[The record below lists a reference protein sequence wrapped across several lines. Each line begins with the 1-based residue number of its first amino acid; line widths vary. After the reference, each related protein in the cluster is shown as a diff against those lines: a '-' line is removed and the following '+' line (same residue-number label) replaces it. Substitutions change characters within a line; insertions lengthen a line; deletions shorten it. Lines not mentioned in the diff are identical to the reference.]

1 MLVIKKEMLGGTF
14 PNNKMFPSGKV
25 IIITRDP
32 RDIICSFKKT
42 TIAKKNDYLIALFN
56 FVDLVNYYSRFNK
69 KIKKNI
75 FLKNFQT

>member
-1 MLVIKKEMLGGTF
+1 
-14 PNNKMFPSGKV
+14 MFPSGKV

-69 KIKKNI
+69 KIKKYFFSKI
-75 FLKNFQT
+75 FRHKRKAKNYFKKKFVNS